1 MAPELALRLGPC
13 AGAAPPRHGALRRC
27 ANVRCTNLSGPS
39 EAALRVKLCTGCRT
53 VRYCSEAC
61 SQADWQAHRLACR
74 LLRRQREAGAATGGQ
89 TNE

>member
-1 MAPELALRLGPC
+1 MPATPELALRL
-13 AGAAPPRHGALRRC
+13 ARALALRRC

-61 SQADWQAHRLACR
+61 SHGDWRAHKLACR
-74 LLRRQREAGAATGGQ
+74 LLRQQREAAAVSGGDD
-89 TNE
+89 EAE